1 MFASAT
7 LKLTTSYLL
16 ILMAISI
23 LFSFLIYELSTNEIS
38 SRLERLQIRL
48 EGSKQ
53 VITLPG
59 PLTLN
64 DIRLNQ
70 TKEAQA
76 SIFFGLL
83 YINLGVLACGGLGSF
98 LLARRTLQPIERA
111 HEAQSRFSSDASH
124 ELKTP
129 LAVMKSEIQ
138 VTLKDKSASKDEL
151 RELLRSNLEE
161 VDKLSDLATSLLEL
175 ARLDYDYKFKRVN
188 VDIGRLIS
196 QQVKSLGSE
205 KKRVVVTA
213 PGRPI
218 FVDGNPVM
226 LGDLL
231 RILLD
236 NALKYSPAGSEVT
249 ISVGSNGRTCKVFVT
264 NQGEGI
270 NKRDLPHI
278 FERFYRA
285 DQSRTAADE
294 EKSYGLGLSLAKKIV
309 DLHEGEISVSTTP
322 RELTLFTVALPQVR
336 KNR

>member
-1 MFASAT
+1 
-7 LKLTTSYLL
+7 
-16 ILMAISI
+16 
-23 LFSFLIYELSTNEIS
+23 
-38 SRLERLQIRL
+38 
-48 EGSKQ
+48 
-53 VITLPG
+53 
-59 PLTLN
+59 
-64 DIRLNQ
+64 
-70 TKEAQA
+70 
-76 SIFFGLL
+76 
-83 YINLGVLACGGLGSF
+83 
-98 LLARRTLQPIERA
+98 
-111 HEAQSRFSSDASH
+111 
-124 ELKTP
+124 
-129 LAVMKSEIQ
+129 
-138 VTLKDKSASKDEL
+138 
-151 RELLRSNLEE
+151 
-161 VDKLSDLATSLLEL
+161 
-175 ARLDYDYKFKRVN
+175 
-188 VDIGRLIS
+188 
-196 QQVKSLGSE
+196 
-205 KKRVVVTA
+205 
-213 PGRPI
+213 
-218 FVDGNPVM
+218 M